1 MNQKMD
7 FDDILIE
14 WGYRVH
20 NGQPNPKDT
29 NHLYHLSQILYEN
42 GWPYNVVEGLM
53 HNLLEQ
59 DSEREKLMKKVIK
72 YKDKEGN
79 DKEITVGGALK
90 QGEEHP
96 AYKQA
101 KQITQKDE
109 KPKGDKVDEPSDFD
123 RGTDQNKGVD
133 PSYDRDGETK
143 DDKPKKETASE
154 KKKRREEENI
164 KTDNIIQNSDSDNVV
179 VDLVKNRR
187 KEIYDTKDLPAGT
200 PGSTLGET
208 SGGEAFEQLTK
219 NPNLTEEKFVENE
232 LEKMKGT
239 PLYDELIGA
248 AKKSKKYKNNPE
260 KYVESWLR
268 TGYKTGKGEL
278 EYLESE
284 TKFKYKKPQ
293 NSPYPIGTTMD
304 YNQKQIVQSLLQKKL
319 DEAKTEQ
326 EKKHYQ
332 KQLDYVEKLDD
343 TDTGILYETTDG
355 VIGFKHTS
363 NKKNWDDPHNNTSVR
378 KKGEKINNFVDKLK
392 LNDDDKQ
399 SVKKST
405 SEAIE
410 KAANIVDNAEQVVE
424 DDVNSLPEE
433 TTAQIS
439 KMIQFFKPRRIDYV
453 LQARTSPSIKK
464 KLEEMGIDSSEA
476 TEEEITE
483 AAINLIQEGKA
494 PQDVKKIILKASDL
508 ISEIRKL
515 NKEGLVQ
522 YGGPMSEEQIAKHL
536 DVSIDI
542 VKDALSDELDS
553 IVDTSRKR
561 KDSMAV
567 AHESVVTDLQEADSK
582 IDSDS
587 YPDNPNGDN
596 GPNQQAYVQ
605 SFLEE
610 IHFSRYISGEL
621 EGVQSINIGGTPV
634 KPNHF
639 RDCLSD
645 LSGFEGDAETPE
657 GKEQLMDH
665 LRKKIRISPTS
676 TSVSFS
682 NKEGS
687 KNIEVGQETYRTK
700 GNSKSILCQLGKDLQ
715 NCLKKK
721 VD

>member
-1 MNQKMD
+1 MITD
-7 FDDILIE
+7 FDKIVKE
-14 WGYRVH
+14 WSYRVH
-20 NGQPNPKDT
+20 NSKPSPQNST
-29 NHLYHLSQILYEN
+29 HQYQLTQILVEY
-42 GWPYNVVEGLM
+42 GWPYQAIDELIQNLNEIDIVKNKKSGNVYPVRT
-53 HNLLEQ
+53 HNPDTQ
-59 DSEREKLMKKVIK
+59 DLIKKDASKDDIEKVKK
-72 YKDKEGN
+72 D
-79 DKEITVGGALK
+79 
-90 QGEEHP
+90 
-96 AYKQA
+96 
-101 KQITQKDE
+101 
-109 KPKGDKVDEPSDFD
+109 
-123 RGTDQNKGVD
+123 
-133 PSYDRDGETK
+133 K

-219 NPNLTEEKFVENE
+219 NPNLTEEQFVESEHNKLKGTALYKE
-232 LEKMKGT
+232 LE
-239 PLYDELIGA
+239 
-248 AKKSKKYKNNPE
+248 AKAKATKPPSDPE
-260 KYVESWLR
+260 KYVKSWLKV
-268 TGYKTGKGEL
+268 GYKTGKGEL

-293 NSPYPIGTTMD
+293 DSPYPIGTTMD

-319 DEAKTEQ
+319 KESKTEQ

-343 TDTGILYETTDG
+343 TDTGLLYETTDG

-363 NKKNWDDPHNNTSVR
+363 NKKNWNDPHNNTSVR
-378 KKGEKINNFVDKLK
+378 KKGEKINNFVDKLELSDEK
-392 LNDDDKQ
+392 KQ

-405 SEAIE
+405 TDAIE

-424 DDVNSLPEE
+424 DDTKNLSDSGIEKTSKLLSILEPNTKNYVEQIR
-433 TTAQIS
+433 TAS
-439 KMIQFFKPRRIDYV
+439 
-453 LQARTSPSIKK
+453 SIKK
-464 KLEEMGIDSSEA
+464 MFENEGRDLENANELELTQAVID
-476 TEEEITE
+476 
-483 AAINLIQEGKA
+483 LIESGNA
-494 PQDVKKIILKASDL
+494 PQDIKKIILKTSD
-508 ISEIRKL
+508 IVARIRQL
-515 NKEGLVQ
+515 NKVGLKQ
-522 YGGPMSEEQIAKHL
+522 YGGPMNESQIAKHL
-536 DVSIDI
+536 DID
-542 VKDALSDELDS
+542 VNLVREALSDELDS

>member
-1 MNQKMD
+1 MMITDLKQIVK
-7 FDDILIE
+7 E
-14 WGYRVH
+14 WGYRVDNSKPDPSNSTH
-20 NGQPNPKDT
+20 K
-29 NHLYHLSQILYEN
+29 YKLYELLIEYK
-42 GWPYNVVEGLM
+42 WPLQVIDELIQNLSEVDIVKNKKSGNVYPVRT
-53 HNLLEQ
+53 HNPDTQ
-59 DSEREKLMKKVIK
+59 DLIKKDASKDDIEKVKK
-72 YKDKEGN
+72 D
-79 DKEITVGGALK
+79 
-90 QGEEHP
+90 
-96 AYKQA
+96 
-101 KQITQKDE
+101 
-109 KPKGDKVDEPSDFD
+109 
-123 RGTDQNKGVD
+123 
-133 PSYDRDGETK
+133 K

-219 NPNLTEEKFVENE
+219 NPNLTEEEFVESEHNKLKGTALYKE
-232 LEKMKGT
+232 LE
-239 PLYDELIGA
+239 
-248 AKKSKKYKNNPE
+248 AKAKATKPPSDPE
-260 KYVESWLR
+260 KYVKSWLKV
-268 TGYKTGKGEL
+268 GYKTGKGEL

-293 NSPYPIGTTMD
+293 DSPYPIGTTMD

-319 DEAKTEQ
+319 KESKTEQ

-343 TDTGILYETTDG
+343 TDTGLLYETTDG

-363 NKKNWDDPHNNTSVR
+363 NKKNWNDPHNNTSVR
-378 KKGEKINNFVDKLK
+378 KKGEKINNFVDKLELSDEK
-392 LNDDDKQ
+392 KQ

-405 SEAIE
+405 TDAIE

-424 DDVNSLPEE
+424 DDTKNLSDSGIEKTSKLLSILEPNTKNYVEQIR
-433 TTAQIS
+433 TAS
-439 KMIQFFKPRRIDYV
+439 
-453 LQARTSPSIKK
+453 SIKK
-464 KLEEMGIDSSEA
+464 MFENEGRDLENA
-476 TEEEITE
+476 TELELTQAVID
-483 AAINLIQEGKA
+483 LIKSGNA
-494 PQDVKKIILKASDL
+494 PQDIKKIILKTSD
-508 ISEIRKL
+508 IVARIRQL
-515 NKEGLVQ
+515 NKVGLKQ
-522 YGGPMSEEQIAKHL
+522 YGGPMNESQIAKHL
-536 DVSIDI
+536 DID
-542 VKDALSDELDS
+542 VNLVREALSDELDS

>member
-20 NGQPNPKDT
+20 NGQPNPKNT

-59 DSEREKLMKKVIK
+59 ETQFKGRTKDGQLRYYKTKDALDKALEKGTVEPVEEPDKK
-72 YKDKEGN
+72 
-79 DKEITVGGALK
+79 
-90 QGEEHP
+90 
-96 AYKQA
+96 
-101 KQITQKDE
+101 KDE
-109 KPKGDKVDEPSDFD
+109 PKSDKVDKPSDFD
-123 RGTDQNKGVD
+123 RDTKQNKGVD

-219 NPNLTEEKFVENE
+219 NPNLTEEEFVESEHNKLKGTALYKE
-232 LEKMKGT
+232 LE
-239 PLYDELIGA
+239 
-248 AKKSKKYKNNPE
+248 AKAKATKPPSDPE
-260 KYVESWLR
+260 KYIKSWLKV
-268 TGYKTGKGEL
+268 GYKTGKGEL

-293 NSPYPIGTTMD
+293 DSPYPIGTTMD

-319 DEAKTEQ
+319 KESKTEQ

-343 TDTGILYETTDG
+343 TDTGLLYETTDG

-363 NKKNWDDPHNNTSVR
+363 NKKNWNDPHNNTSVR
-378 KKGEKINNFVDKLK
+378 KKGEKINNFVDKLELSDEK
-392 LNDDDKQ
+392 KQ

-405 SEAIE
+405 TDAIE

-424 DDVNSLPEE
+424 DDTKNLSDSGIEKTSKLLSILEPNTKNYVEQIR
-433 TTAQIS
+433 TAS
-439 KMIQFFKPRRIDYV
+439 
-453 LQARTSPSIKK
+453 SIKK
-464 KLEEMGIDSSEA
+464 MFENEGRDLENANELELTQAVID
-476 TEEEITE
+476 
-483 AAINLIQEGKA
+483 LIKSGNA
-494 PQDVKKIILKASDL
+494 PQDIKKIILKTSD
-508 ISEIRKL
+508 IVSRIRQL
-515 NKEGLVQ
+515 NKVGLKQ
-522 YGGPMSEEQIAKHL
+522 YGGPMNESQIAKHL
-536 DVSIDI
+536 DID
-542 VKDALSDELDS
+542 VNLVREALSDELDS

-682 NKEGS
+682 NKEGG